1 MRVFCECEPACSRSK
16 SSRNYRENKVFS
28 RVFCL
33 RAIRKKIILMLEYL
47 F

>member
-1 MRVFCECEPACSRSK
+1 MRGFCECEPARSWRK
-16 SSRNYRENKVFS
+16 SGKKYRENKVFS

-33 RAIRKKIILMLEYL
+33 RTIRKKIILMLEYL